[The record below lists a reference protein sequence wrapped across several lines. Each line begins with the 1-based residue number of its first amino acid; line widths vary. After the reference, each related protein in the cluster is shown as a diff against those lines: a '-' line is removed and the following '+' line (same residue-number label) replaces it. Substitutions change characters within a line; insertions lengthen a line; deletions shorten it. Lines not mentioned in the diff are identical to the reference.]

1 MSSGAPA
8 DAAYGASAAHDGISA
23 RHPHDNIH
31 QFSLLIASKESLVL
45 MAGECDDA
53 VEKELR
59 LDPSPRHKQELTA
72 MSTKIIVSYDGTNNE
87 DDAIALGRVFARAG
101 AEVAL
106 AYVRHTHE
114 PEPDREVL
122 VEHEAEAL
130 LARGAELLGDPDIP
144 RHVVADRSTP
154 EGLRALAEREGAD
167 AIVFCSDSH
176 TAPRHVSIG
185 NSAQRL
191 LDGGRF
197 AIAVAGAG
205 LAEREQEPVR
215 RIAVTEDP
223 TDPSA
228 QDTAH
233 TLALALGATVAPA
246 SPGHDGDL
254 LVLGSRPE
262 AGQGQVALSAASL
275 NLIEDAPAVLVVP
288 RGVALSFVAT
298 APAGA

>member
-1 MSSGAPA
+1 MSA
-8 DAAYGASAAHDGISA
+8 
-23 RHPHDNIH
+23 
-31 QFSLLIASKESLVL
+31 
-45 MAGECDDA
+45 
-53 VEKELR
+53 
-59 LDPSPRHKQELTA
+59 
-72 MSTKIIVSYDGTNNE
+72 TKIIVSYDGTNNE

-106 AYVRHTHE
+106 AYVRHTQE

-122 VEHEAEAL
+122 AQHEAAEL
-130 LARGAELLGDPDIP
+130 LQRGAELLGSPDAGRSPIG

-176 TAPRHVSIG
+176 TAPRHVTVG

-197 AIAVAGAG
+197 AIAIASAG
-205 LAEREQEPVR
+205 LAESARQADGVA

-228 QDTAH
+228 QTTAN
-233 TLALALGATVAPA
+233 ALAQTLGASVSPA
-246 SPGHDGDL
+246 VRGHGADL
-254 LVLGSRPE
+254 LVVGSRPE
-262 AGQGQVALSAASL
+262 AGQGQVALSAATL
-275 NLIEDAPAVLVVP
+275 NLIEDDTGAVLVVP
-288 RGVALSFVAT
+288 RGVPLVFEVPARPPAALSA
-298 APAGA
+298 